1 MPTFQNV
8 VDLTTNGERSIK
20 IILAKGFDFFEF
32 KDEPEYS
39 VYTSFPKG
47 TTARYHFIE
56 MITQGGHGIDRPM
69 TNAEI
74 IKVHSD
80 LSNEKI
86 DSLRAFYNDNVERRP
101 FKFNLESTRPLT
113 DQNVLEAVNNIENDF
128 VKYFKTTRPIIEP
141 SGITFENSINSG
153 TAVTTDN
160 ILNGIRGSNQTDAKF
175 VGNFVPPVANIGQYW
190 LNTGSGRLF
199 VYLSDGST
207 SGVTSA
213 WVEI

>member
-1 MPTFQNV
+1 M
-8 VDLTTNGERSIK
+8 
-20 IILAKGFDFFEF
+20 
-32 KDEPEYS
+32 DE
-39 VYTSFPKG
+39 
-47 TTARYHFIE
+47 A
-56 MITQGGHGIDRPM
+56 
-69 TNAEI
+69 
-74 IKVHSD
+74 
-80 LSNEKI
+80 
-86 DSLRAFYNDNVERRP
+86 
-101 FKFNLESTRPLT
+101 
-113 DQNVLEAVNNIENDF
+113 NNIENDF

-160 ILNGIRGSNQTDAKF
+160 ILSGIRGSNQTDAKF